1 MQNLSHFLHFEFIS
15 RCHNP
20 TNTNSAAFFLIEK
33 VILSL
38 NSCHKLADPDQC
50 HNIVVKHVF
59 IDFFITFDTLWNQ
72 IQNDVKPLMK
82 EKSNLMF
89 ICNLEILLDNS
100 PDYGHPMT
108 AWTKEIWNFGPMW
121 QTEYALA
128 VHKSLGVFGNGS
140 WFLAVQWR
148 WFPHRA
154 SLVRGVH

>member
-100 PDYGHPMT
+100 PDYKLRKVT
-108 AWTKEIWNFGPMW
+108 TV
-121 QTEYALA
+121 T
-128 VHKSLGVFGNGS
+128 
-140 WFLAVQWR
+140 QWR
-148 WFPHRA
+148 HEPKKSEILGRRDVADRIRFGRT
-154 SLVRGVH
+154 